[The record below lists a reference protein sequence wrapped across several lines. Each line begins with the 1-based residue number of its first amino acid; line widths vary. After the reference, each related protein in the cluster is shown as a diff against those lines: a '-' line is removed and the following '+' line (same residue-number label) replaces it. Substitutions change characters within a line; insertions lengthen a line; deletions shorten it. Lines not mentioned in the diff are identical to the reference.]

1 MATAKKAVPAVKK
14 STAVA
19 LGTSAFSEDIEALK
33 NRLAAPSGDKIKIEN
48 KQFNLPSGAKADE
61 LDVVIVDF
69 VYFNAYYENA
79 YQKGVVVP
87 PSCLSLH
94 PEPKGAV
101 PSPNGSDVQ
110 CDGCDGCPQNQFGS
124 SGKGKA
130 CQNRVLIAVLPADA
144 DESTPFSILDL
155 PPTSIKGF
163 SAYVSSVAGALQRPP
178 YGVVTNVSCDENE
191 TYAKVIFADPQPFDM
206 DVVED
211 AERVAMIRSRRAEAR
226 TRLMT
231 EPDLTV
237 SANDAAPAKRKTA
250 LKAPV
255 KRRA

>member
-1 MATAKKAVPAVKK
+1 MATAKKLPAVKK

-19 LGTSAFSEDIEALK
+19 LGTTAFSEDLEALK

-48 KQFNLPSGAKADE
+48 KEFILPSGAQADE

-69 VYFNAYYENA
+69 VYMNAYYEDA
-79 YQKGVVVP
+79 YQKGVVSSPV
-87 PSCLSLH
+87 CLSLH

-101 PSPNGSDVQ
+101 PSPNSRDAQCGD
-110 CDGCDGCPQNQFGS
+110 CDGCAQNAFGS
-124 SGKGKA
+124 KGKGKA

-144 DESTPFSILDL
+144 EEGSAFAILDI

-163 SAYVSSVAGALQRPP
+163 SNYVSSVAAALQRPP
-178 YGVVTNVSCDENE
+178 YGVITRISCDPNE
-191 TYAKVIFADPQPFDM
+191 TYAKVIFSDPQPFDM
-206 DVVED
+206 ENEEDV
-211 AERVAMIRSRRAEAR
+211 ARVTMIRSRREEAR

-231 EPDLTV
+231 EPDLNA
-237 SANDAAPAKRKTA
+237 ANDAPAPKKTA